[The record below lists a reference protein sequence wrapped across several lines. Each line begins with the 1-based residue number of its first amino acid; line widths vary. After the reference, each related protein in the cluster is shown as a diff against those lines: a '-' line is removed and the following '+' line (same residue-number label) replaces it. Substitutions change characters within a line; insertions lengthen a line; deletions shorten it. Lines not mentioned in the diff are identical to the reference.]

1 MQNRCYF
8 FNEITS
14 LFDKVNHSLDTPR
27 SPKALELIAQDVLIK
42 K

>member
-8 FNEITS
+8 VNEITS
-14 LFDKVNHSLDTPR
+14 LLDKVNHSFNTPR
-27 SPKALELIAQDVLIK
+27 IPKALESIAQDVLIK